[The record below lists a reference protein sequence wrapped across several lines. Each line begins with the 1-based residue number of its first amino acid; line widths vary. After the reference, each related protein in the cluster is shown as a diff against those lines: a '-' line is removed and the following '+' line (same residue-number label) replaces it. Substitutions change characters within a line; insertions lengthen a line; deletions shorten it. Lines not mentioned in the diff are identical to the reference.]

1 MASATKMAGRMSDA
15 AVQAKTGKIW
25 NEWFKVLDKA
35 GGKKMNHK
43 EIVAYLSGNHN
54 VGPGWRQMVT
64 VTYEQA
70 RGLREAY
77 QRAEGYSANSSKT
90 IAAPLA
96 KLYKAWSDAKLRGR
110 WLPEKGIVIRSTT
123 PEKYMRIAWADGK
136 TNVLV
141 NFYAKGEV
149 KSQVTVEHNKLPDA
163 KAVMKM
169 KSYWAAAL
177 GRLQE
182 MLESK

>member
-1 MASATKMAGRMSDA
+1 MASETKKPARMSDA
-15 AVQAKTGKIW
+15 AVQAKTGKTW
-25 NEWFKVLDKA
+25 GEWFKILDKA

-43 EIVAYLSGNHN
+43 EIVAYLGGKHN
-54 VGPGWRQMVT
+54 VGPWWRQMVT

-77 QRAEGYSANSSKT
+77 QKAKGFSANSSKT

-96 KLYKAWSDAKLRGR
+96 KLYKAWSDAKLRNR
-110 WLPEKGIVIRSTT
+110 WLLEKSIVIRTAT
-123 PEKYMRIAWADGK
+123 PEKSMRITWSDG
-136 TNVLV
+136 TTSVSV
-141 NFYAKGEV
+141 NFLAKGEA
-149 KSQVTVEHNKLPDA
+149 KSQVALEHEKLPNA

-169 KSYWAAAL
+169 KSYWAEAL

-182 MLESK
+182 ILE